1 METTSQGTASD
12 WLVGAFKKHPEGLLL
27 LAAGA
32 VLMMRQGPVQALT
45 GNAVSRVAEAA
56 ADARNYA
63 ADAADRTLR
72 SAGSMASS
80 ASDYAS
86 QATTKVGEQSGRA
99 IQQAQSTLQAGISR
113 VLREQPLMVAV
124 AGMAA
129 GAAIASAFSAT
140 DFEKETLGPIG
151 DQVSEAASRVGE
163 QLKEATATAGETL
176 KKAADQRGLN
186 VDGLKDV
193 ASEVAGAFTGSMSG
207 KGDGQNK
214 KQPNDSQGKKQP
226 NDAY

>member
-1 METTSQGTASD
+1 MDNTLQGSASD
-12 WLVGAFKKHPEGLLL
+12 WLIGAFKKHPEGLLL

-32 VLMMRQGPVQALT
+32 VLMMRQGASSPVQTAA
-45 GNAVSRVAEAA
+45 GNAASRVAEAA

-72 SAGSMASS
+72 SAGSMAST
-80 ASDYAS
+80 ASDYAK
-86 QATTKVGEQSGRA
+86 QATQNVGEQSGRA
-99 IQQAQSTLQAGISR
+99 IQQAQSSLQAGINR
-113 VLREQPLMVAV
+113 VLKEQPLLVAV

-129 GAAIASAFSAT
+129 GAAVASAFSTT

-151 DQVSEAASRVGE
+151 DQVSEAASRVGD
-163 QLKEATATAGETL
+163 QLKEATATAGATL

-186 VDGLKDV
+186 VEGLKDV
-193 ASEVAGAFTGSMSG
+193 ASEVAGAFTGGMG
-207 KGDGQNK
+207 TRGDGQNK
-214 KQPNDSQGKKQP
+214 KQS